1 MNLFRLLNPFVV
13 ALALFG
19 LVVSGSAAAPK
30 SAERWEKEIRQF
42 EEKDRAHPPKPGAI
56 LFTGSSSIRL
66 WKTLETD
73 FPQRYVLGRGFG
85 GSEMSDLNH
94 YLERIV
100 LPYSPR
106 HILVYEGDND
116 LASGKSPEQVLTD
129 FQTFVSRVRARLPRV
144 RIDYI
149 AVKPSKARW
158 HLFDRIKT
166 TNESIAQ
173 WAKTQSRV
181 GYIDV
186 FTPMLRSSG
195 ELRIELFQSDGLH
208 LNADGYAL
216 WTQII
221 RRRI

>member
-1 MNLFRLLNPFVV
+1 MNFSRLLNSYTL
-13 ALALFG
+13 ALALCG
-19 LVVSGSAAAPK
+19 LVLSVSAATPK
-30 SAERWEKEIRQF
+30 SPERWEKEIRQF
-42 EEKDRAHPPKPGAI
+42 EDQDRSHHPQPGAI

-66 WKTLETD
+66 WKTLKTD
-73 FPQRYVLGRGFG
+73 FPKRYVLGRGFG

-94 YLERIV
+94 YIERV
-100 LPYSPR
+100 VFPYSPR
-106 HILVYEGDND
+106 QILVYEGDND
-116 LASGKSPEQVLTD
+116 LASGKTPEQVLGD
-129 FQTFVSRVRARLPRV
+129 FQTFVSRIRERLPRV

-149 AVKPSKARW
+149 AIKPSKARW
-158 HLFDRIKT
+158 HLFDQIKT
-166 TNESIAQ
+166 TNESIAR
-173 WAKTQSRV
+173 WAKTQRRV